1 MFTVEHFI
9 WIGICVVFIVGLT
22 LLARKLKFSLK
33 TANYIITGICLASE
47 LCKVFTH
54 MEAGVNGGMVI
65 KATALPLHL
74 CSMLLFLIFYITFAK
89 EEKYKPALK
98 SFVTVASLIGGTL
111 AILMATSG
119 TKFNEP
125 YSYQCFVYHAGL
137 MWYAI
142 YLIMTKNVDM
152 GIKSYF
158 RNITIISSLMIC
170 MLWVNGALKIY
181 DTNFFFLVKPPVEGL
196 PLLNLNNGWYVY
208 LLTIVM
214 LGIIFISLVHLP
226 FIIKELKNKKSQNLN
241 D

>member
-1 MFTVEHFI
+1 
-9 WIGICVVFIVGLT
+9 
-22 LLARKLKFSLK
+22 
-33 TANYIITGICLASE
+33 
-47 LCKVFTH
+47 
-54 MEAGVNGGMVI
+54 
-65 KATALPLHL
+65 
-74 CSMLLFLIFYITFAK
+74 
-89 EEKYKPALK
+89 
-98 SFVTVASLIGGTL
+98 
-111 AILMATSG
+111 MATSG